1 VYRLLL
7 LLSLLPGRSNIQK
20 GKAVDIDYAFCKGC
34 GICARV
40 CPKKAI
46 KMVREEKTMGDKAF
60 LSGNEAVAEG
70 VRLASPHVI
79 AAYPITPQTVVVE
92 RLAEMVEDGRLKAE
106 FLHVESEHSALSACM
121 GAASIGAR
129 TFTALHPR
137 GFCIWLNAFIMPAE
151 GDSHCNDECQPFP
164 CATMEYIRRSQGF
177 LVAAGLRLDTDICG
191 GRPGKPG
198 YGDSGL

>member
-46 KMVREEKTMGDKAF
+46 KMVREEKNHGDKAF

-129 TFTALHPR
+129 TFTATSSQGL
-137 GFCIWLNAFIMPAE
+137 LYMAEMPSLCQRRE
-151 GDSHCNDECQPFP
+151 IPHCNDECQPFP
-164 CATMEYIRRSQGF
+164 CATMEYIRRSQDS
-177 LVAAGLRLDTDICG
+177 LSQLDCG
-191 GRPGKPG
+191 WIQIYVEDARKAWIW
-198 YGDSGL
+198 